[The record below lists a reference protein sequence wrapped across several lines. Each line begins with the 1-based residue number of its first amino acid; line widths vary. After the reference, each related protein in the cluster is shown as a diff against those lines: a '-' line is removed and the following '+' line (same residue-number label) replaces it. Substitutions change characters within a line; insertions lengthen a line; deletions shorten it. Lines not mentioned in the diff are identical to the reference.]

1 LLEKTG
7 TYTVGRVAESVEVLE
22 HRIDELRSAV
32 RRLVLAGDR
41 AGATALRAEL
51 RRAEREWDE
60 ALAVLAEEAERTGGT
75 STPQAT
81 GQDRRPGQDRLT
93 RQPGGQ
99 PHSLLPLR
107 EQVHHALTLLSV
119 PAAPKLIVEV
129 HAAFSGAGDITGT
142 KLTHLRRDEE
152 RSYRLAP
159 GARPYYLC
167 SSLTAEHLAPAR
179 GLLAV
184 STWALEQR
192 IVGPLSPRVD
202 FLTAAIRVAEQAAR
216 MPVDNPAAARLI
228 WRFAANIPGA
238 TAGEFDKVKPEAV
251 AEAARAELAVHAEAD
266 RSDREAAAKRARTQL
281 DDAGQ
286 LFGSRLRVLRGTA

>member
-7 TYTVGRVAESVEVLE
+7 TCTVGRVAESGEVLE
-22 HRIDELRSAV
+22 RRIVELRAAV
-32 RRLVLAGDR
+32 RHLVSAGDR

-51 RRAEREWDE
+51 RRAEREWDA

-75 STPQAT
+75 IALELA
-81 GQDRRPGQDRLT
+81 GQERQTSQRG
-93 RQPGGQ
+93 RQPQ
-99 PHSLLPLR
+99 SLLPLR
-107 EQVHHALTLLSV
+107 EQVHQALTLLSV
-119 PAAPKLIVEV
+119 PTAPKLIAEV
-129 HAAFSGAGDITGT
+129 HTAFSGAGDITGA

-152 RSYRLAP
+152 RSYRTAP

-167 SSLTAEHLAPAR
+167 SSLTADHLASAR

-184 STWALEQR
+184 STWPLEQR

-202 FLTAAIRVAEQAAR
+202 FLTAAIRIAEQAAR
-216 MPVDNPAAARLI
+216 LPADNPAVARLI

-238 TAGEFDKVKPEAV
+238 TARAFDKVKPEAV
-251 AEAARAELAVHAEAD
+251 AAAARAELSVHAEAD

-281 DDAGQ
+281 DDAEQ
-286 LFGSRLRVLRGTA
+286 LFGSRLRLLKGTA